1 MHTASAKTPSSS
13 PLTSVVK
20 GVAATVVLGL
30 CVAVF
35 PLAPVLL
42 TPFVALP
49 AAHVCAR
56 WGTRM
61 GAVVAVVAG
70 VLVYVGMG
78 IGTAVLIFLLAMG
91 LGTIIGSALRKSW
104 RFAGTFGFAALVTL
118 FSLVLWGLL
127 VWLILGSDLAGLKNM
142 VYAVI
147 DDLAA
152 AYRQA
157 GLSEASAAEVAQ
169 QLRALVG
176 VIPYL
181 APGLAGMGAILLAA
195 CTLGLVYA
203 IFPRLRQRVQVNW
216 TFARFRMHWA
226 SAYVSIAGLAMLL
239 FSGGEAAW
247 RDYLMYAGI
256 NLLLVSQT
264 LFFIQGLAVVRWFV
278 LSRQVRQGSAA
289 ALYILA
295 VLGQVLLQLTGL
307 VGLFDTWIDYRKR
320 FAVQSPRAGLHG

>member
-1 MHTASAKTPSSS
+1 MHAASVKTPSSS
-13 PLTSVVK
+13 PLASVVK

-35 PLAPVLL
+35 PLVPVVLI
-42 TPFVALP
+42 PFVALP

-61 GAVVAVVAG
+61 GAVVAVAAG
-70 VLVYVGMG
+70 VLIYVGLG
-78 IGTAVLIFLLAMG
+78 IGAAVLIFLLAMG
-91 LGTIIGSALRKSW
+91 LGTIIGSALRRGW
-104 RFAGTFGFAALVTL
+104 RFAGTFGFATMGTFFV
-118 FSLVLWGLL
+118 FVLWSLL
-127 VWLILGSDLAGLKNM
+127 VWLVLDADLAGLKDM
-142 VYAVI
+142 VHAAI
-147 DDLAA
+147 NDAAA

-157 GLSEASAAEVAQ
+157 GLSEASAEGVAQ

-181 APGLAGMGAILLAA
+181 APGLAGMGSILLAA
-195 CTLGLVYA
+195 CTLGLVYK
-203 IFPRLRQRVQVNW
+203 IFPRLRLRVPVNW

-226 SAYVSIAGLAMLL
+226 SAYVSIVGLAMLL

-264 LFFIQGLAVVRWFV
+264 LFFIQGLAAVRWFV
-278 LSRQVRQGSAA
+278 LSRQLQQGSAT

-295 VLGQVLLQLTGL
+295 ILGQVLLQLTGL
-307 VGLFDTWIDYRKR
+307 LGLFDTWIDYRKR
-320 FAVQSPRAGLHG
+320 FAVQSPRTGLHG